1 MIYYQ
6 IGAVVIVLL
15 FILIGA
21 FRGIIRSLLNLIGL
35 VLNAF
40 LSYWIARPLAQGI
53 YDTFFKQAL
62 IEKVQAAIA
71 QHGVNY
77 AVDNALGAMPDW
89 LANAVGLSEK
99 LSGQNF
105 EQLVKG
111 YELSNDQT
119 LSMAQAVEKVI
130 GPVVVAV
137 IAIIAVF
144 VLFMILM
151 IIIKILIRLIIKAI
165 DGPGLRTID
174 RVLGAVLGGVE
185 GAVLVLFL
193 CSVLNINLFA

>member
-35 VLNAF
+35 ALNAF

-53 YDTFFKQAL
+53 YDTFVKQAL

-77 AVDNALGAMPDW
+77 AVDNALGSMPDW

-130 GPVVVAV
+130 GIYTVYDTDDNNKNPYQTYN
-137 IAIIAVF
+137 
-144 VLFMILM
+144 
-151 IIIKILIRLIIKAI
+151 KSYRRSGTQN
-165 DGPGLRTID
+165 DRPGFGSCLR
-174 RVLGAVLGGVE
+174 R
-185 GAVLVLFL
+185 
-193 CSVLNINLFA
+193 C

>member
-6 IGAVVIVLL
+6 IGAAVIVLL

-21 FRGIIRSLLNLIGL
+21 YRGIIRTLFNLIGL
-35 VLNAF
+35 ALNAF

-62 IEKVQAAIA
+62 IEKIQTAIA
-71 QHGVNY
+71 QNGVNY
-77 AVDNALGAMPDW
+77 AVDSAFSSMPEW
-89 LANAVGLSEK
+89 LANAVGISEK

-105 EQLVKG
+105 EQIAKG
-111 YELSNDQT
+111 YSLSGDQT
-119 LSMAQAVEKVI
+119 LSMAQAVEKVL
-130 GPVVVAV
+130 GPVAVAI

-144 VLFMILM
+144 IIFTILM
-151 IIIKILIRLIIKAI
+151 ILIKILIRFIIKAV

-174 RVLGAVLGGVE
+174 RVLGAVLGGIE
-185 GAVLVLFL
+185 GAVLVFFI
-193 CSVLNINLFA
+193 CMVLNIKLFA